1 VILREKVTIARPRA
15 EVFGWIADPLRA
27 QQWQLG
33 VLECQV
39 TEPTTEV
46 LGTRF
51 RQTVGDQSRRVQLN
65 GEVTDFEQDEVVEL
79 AVAGRGLA
87 IWTRYCL
94 SDVAQSTLLE
104 VTSDVRLGG
113 PLSMLLAPFA
123 RGKSAKHLRT
133 ELARL
138 KSLCEGRLP
147 PLGR

>member
-1 VILREKVTIARPRA
+1 VNLREKVTIARPRSV
-15 EVFGWIADPLRA
+15 VFAWITEPDRA
-27 QQWQLG
+27 RQWQLG
-33 VLECQV
+33 VLDYQV
-39 TEPTTEV
+39 TEPTPEV

-51 RQTVGDQSRRVQLN
+51 RQTVGDQSRRVELR
-65 GEVTDFEQDEVVEL
+65 GEVTDFQQDEVIEL

-94 SDVAQSTLLE
+94 SDVGPSTLLD
-104 VTSDVRLGG
+104 VSSDVRLGG

-133 ELARL
+133 ELSRL
-138 KSLCEGRLP
+138 QSLCEGRQP